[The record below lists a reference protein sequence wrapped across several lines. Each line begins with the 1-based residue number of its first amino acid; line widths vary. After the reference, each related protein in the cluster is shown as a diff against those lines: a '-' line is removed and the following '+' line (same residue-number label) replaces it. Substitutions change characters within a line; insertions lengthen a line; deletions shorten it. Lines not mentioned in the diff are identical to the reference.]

1 MKKIFKKFKFLRS
14 FDIFGYPVTLTMKEN
29 YEYKSIFGGLLA
41 LLFQLFFL
49 LIIIITCYRL
59 FSYKYM
65 TVSESANNLGSSYGV
80 LELNQ
85 SSFRFALKFQNA
97 ILNNWT
103 QPYFNITLYHVIQ
116 FRNTSS
122 VYRLVKE
129 IPTKNC
135 NKSDFGDL
143 EDEFLE
149 LQLDGALCPELSANL
164 TLEGNYQENI
174 FSYFQIAL
182 DTCNDSSICQN
193 ETTISG
199 LSSSLGCL

>member
-1 MKKIFKKFKFLRS
+1 MKKIVKKLKFLRN

-29 YEYKSIFGGLLA
+29 YEYKSIFGGFLA
-41 LLFQLFFL
+41 ILFQIFFL

-59 FSYKYM
+59 FTYNYM
-65 TVSESANNLGSSYGV
+65 TVSESSNNLGSSYGV

-85 SSFRFALKFQNA
+85 SSFRFALKFQNS

-122 VYRLVKE
+122 VYRLISE
-129 IPTKNC
+129 IPTKTC

-143 EDEFLE
+143 ENEFLE
-149 LQLDGALCPELSANL
+149 LQLDEALCPESGANL

-182 DTCNDSSICQN
+182 DICNDSSLCQN
-193 ETTISG
+193 ETAISD
-199 LSSSLGCL
+199 LSLSLG